1 MEPLPLFELA
11 GEPLFPDQHD
21 RGLGRFVDV
30 ADDLDLV
37 VLDEEVGLVDDQRLT
52 GQCKFLGDLIE
63 HFGDGLAGL
72 QPESLADRLV
82 RSLARPRAAGL
93 HITGAALDD
102 RTGGGRA
109 FAEPRRAVEDRDPGQ
124 VPGAVDRPLE
134 RAEAQGDVGERGDA
148 RIDVRC
154 CLLHNYFPSYMEMC
168 LSIFGP
174 FLLNGPFYWLTA

>member
-1 MEPLPLFELA
+1 M
-11 GEPLFPDQHD
+11 
-21 RGLGRFVDV
+21 
-30 ADDLDLV
+30 
-37 VLDEEVGLVDDQRLT
+37 
-52 GQCKFLGDLIE
+52 
-63 HFGDGLAGL
+63 
-72 QPESLADRLV
+72 
-82 RSLARPRAAGL
+82 
-93 HITGAALDD
+93 DD